1 MAVRGS
7 RFQVP
12 CYWPVMTLVAD
23 NSLAVSVD
31 VLLVHGQCRFGFL
44 FSYFQSAWVFCRNL
58 VIVKV
63 DVMAAITALFPTNV
77 EVVRIVAVCVSAAAP
92 A

>member
-1 MAVRGS
+1 
-7 RFQVP
+7 
-12 CYWPVMTLVAD
+12 MTLVAD

-31 VLLVHGQCRFGFL
+31 VLLFHGQCWFGFFL

>member
-1 MAVRGS
+1 MFSSFMASAGS
-7 RFQVP
+7 VF
-12 CYWPVMTLVAD
+12 
-23 NSLAVSVD
+23 
-31 VLLVHGQCRFGFL
+31 FL

-77 EVVRIVAVCVSAAAP
+77 EVVRMVAVCVSAAAP

>member
-1 MAVRGS
+1 MLVR
-7 RFQVP
+7 F
-12 CYWPVMTLVAD
+12 
-23 NSLAVSVD
+23 
-31 VLLVHGQCRFGFL
+31 FL

-77 EVVRIVAVCVSAAAP
+77 EVVRMVAVCVSAAAP